1 MALTQTQSL
10 RSVTVSTAAAT
21 EPVSVPEAKA
31 FLRVDHSDD
40 DALISA
46 LIKAAREIVERTCGR
61 SMVSQTVTER
71 MPYQTLM
78 DGVELSRTPAT
89 SITSVKYY
97 DTDGTLQTVAA
108 ADYTA
113 RTDSEPGTIRL
124 DEGQTDPDTDRGDC
138 IELIYV
144 AGAATTS
151 AVPETLNTAIKLLVA
166 HLYENRSGD
175 DRLKP
180 SDITVPPTIDYLLE
194 PYTIND
200 L

>member
-1 MALTQTQSL
+1 MALTETQSL

-40 DALISA
+40 DALIGA
-46 LIKAAREIVERTCGR
+46 LIKAARGSIERQTGR
-61 SMVSQTVTER
+61 AMVSQTVTEK
-71 MPYQTLM
+71 MPYATAM
-78 DGVELSRTPAT
+78 AGVEFGRTPAT
-89 SITSVKYY
+89 SVTSVSFY

-113 RTDSEPGTIRL
+113 RTDSEPGTLRL
-124 DEGQTDPDTDRGDC
+124 DEAQTDPDTSRGDC
-138 IELIYV
+138 VVVVYEV
-144 AGAATTS
+144 GSATS
-151 AVPETLNTAIKLLVA
+151 ASVPESLNTAVKMLVA
-166 HLYENRSGD
+166 HLYEHRSGD

-180 SDITVPPTIDYLLE
+180 GDVKVPPTIGYLLE